1 MLNYIEEQE
10 LYGKSN
16 YDIMTELGRRFHDYR
31 VAVGMTQKEA
41 AEKCGTNVMTVSRF
55 ESGNAGSIRLTTFIG
70 MLRALSIL
78 ENIYSTIPELPTIG
92 TMSPGKAKSSS
103 RVRKPSI

>member
-16 YDIMTELGRRFHDYR
+16 YEIMTELGKRFRDYR
-31 VAVGMTQKEA
+31 VAIGMTQKDA
-41 AEKCGTNVMTVSRF
+41 AEKCGTNIMTVSRF
-55 ESGNAGSIRLTTFIG
+55 ESGNAGSIRLTTFIA

-78 ENIYSTIPELPTIG
+78 ENIYSTIPELPAIG
-92 TMSPGKAKSSS
+92 GTSRTKYKSPLRARKSN
-103 RVRKPSI
+103 V

>member
-16 YDIMTELGRRFHDYR
+16 YEIMTELGKRFRDYR

-41 AEKCGTNVMTVSRF
+41 AEKCGSNVMTVSRF
-55 ESGNAGSIRLTTFIG
+55 ESGNAGSIRLTTFIA

-78 ENIYSTIPELPTIG
+78 ENIYSTIPELPTIA
-92 TMSPGKAKSSS
+92 PVPQVRAKNPL
-103 RVRKPSI
+103 RARKSNI

>member
-16 YDIMTELGRRFHDYR
+16 YEIMAELGKRFHDYR
-31 VAVGMTQKEA
+31 VALNMTQKDA
-41 AEKCGTNVMTVSRF
+41 AEQCGTNVMTISRF
-55 ESGNAGSIRLTTFIG
+55 ENGNAGSIRLTTFIA

-78 ENIYSTIPELPTIG
+78 ENIYSTIPELPAVGAIPQT
-92 TMSPGKAKSSS
+92 
-103 RVRKPSI
+103 RVRRPSKIRKANI